1 MAGVWENIDAAEA
14 EARLSTL
21 YERMSQLESIL
32 EGQAQILQKDPT
44 SFAFKLMYNSFVF
57 EQKRLQTELKEL
69 LLHRVHE
76 QIGCH
81 LNGPDFEHG
90 TAQFDTLAA
99 FLRFSQKL
107 FSSIAHAITKGPTRR
122 GRIPQEIIQLTQLKL
137 TATSPGSF
145 QLKIAIPSKLDLL
158 RESPV
163 IETLNKMFD
172 LLNTGSEEDDLLN
185 IAGLLG
191 SRAMSQYRLLMRELV
206 ATETVPVLEWRTPT
220 GQQKIWRPT
229 YVSVS
234 NTLQKLVNLVEK
246 NIENKS
252 IRGQLVGASLL
263 RNTFE
268 FISEDSK
275 EIIRGNITKEALRTT
290 SEFFGKRCEIV
301 YSETTIVDSI
311 AGIERKSFTL
321 SEIREIP

>member
-99 FLRFSQKL
+99 FLRFSEMTAPEAARIGQEL
-107 FSSIAHAITKGPTRR
+107 IRLARIAGWIDP
-122 GRIPQEIIQLTQLKL
+122 
-137 TATSPGSF
+137 
-145 QLKIAIPSKLDLL
+145 
-158 RESPV
+158 
-163 IETLNKMFD
+163 
-172 LLNTGSEEDDLLN
+172 EEDD
-185 IAGLLG
+185 
-191 SRAMSQYRLLMRELV
+191 
-206 ATETVPVLEWRTPT
+206 
-220 GQQKIWRPT
+220 
-229 YVSVS
+229 
-234 NTLQKLVNLVEK
+234 
-246 NIENKS
+246 
-252 IRGQLVGASLL
+252 
-263 RNTFE
+263 
-268 FISEDSK
+268 
-275 EIIRGNITKEALRTT
+275 
-290 SEFFGKRCEIV
+290 GK
-301 YSETTIVDSI
+301 
-311 AGIERKSFTL
+311 
-321 SEIREIP
+321 